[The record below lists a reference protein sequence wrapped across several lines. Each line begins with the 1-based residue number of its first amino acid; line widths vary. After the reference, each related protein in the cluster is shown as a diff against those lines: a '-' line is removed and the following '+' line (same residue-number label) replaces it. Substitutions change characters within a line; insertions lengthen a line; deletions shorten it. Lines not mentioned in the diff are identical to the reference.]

1 MKDPLSKWKLI
12 LIYLVLWFS
21 LSSLAVMAHLVWRP
35 HYISVPT
42 CLNGGLANFF
52 GPWARPLAAGWPNAG
67 KPPHFPLVI
76 FGGLLIG
83 IFAILIGASMMGRER
98 RFQILCI
105 GLFVP
110 AMLFWILLGFMEL
123 VYCAS

>member
-1 MKDPLSKWKLI
+1 M
-12 LIYLVLWFS
+12 IYLFLW
-21 LSSLAVMAHLVWRP
+21 LGIGSLAMLAHLVWRP
-35 HYISVPT
+35 HYISVQT
-42 CLNGGLANFF
+42 CLNAGLANLF
-52 GPWARPLAAGWPNAG
+52 GPWVRPLAAGWPNAG

-83 IFAILIGASMMGRER
+83 LFAILIGASMTGCER
-98 RFQILCI
+98 GFQILCI

-110 AMLFWILLGFMEL
+110 AMFLWILLGFVEL